1 MKNII
6 AIKNL
11 TEFYQKHPDSKSS
24 IETWIAITKNSVW
37 QKPSDVVQDFPDA
50 DPVKNNRVVF
60 NIARNKYRLI
70 VQISYLRQWV
80 FIKFIGTHSEYGKVD
95 ATTVDQF

>member
-1 MKNII
+1 MTLLLLPVK
-6 AIKNL
+6 L
-11 TEFYQKHPDSKSS
+11 
-24 IETWIAITKNSVW
+24 IEKVVYRHIEKGLSAITRNSVW

-60 NIARNKYRLI
+60 NIAGNKYRLI

-80 FIKFIGTHSEYGKVD
+80 FIKFIGTHSEYDKVD
-95 ATTVDQF
+95 ASKVDQF